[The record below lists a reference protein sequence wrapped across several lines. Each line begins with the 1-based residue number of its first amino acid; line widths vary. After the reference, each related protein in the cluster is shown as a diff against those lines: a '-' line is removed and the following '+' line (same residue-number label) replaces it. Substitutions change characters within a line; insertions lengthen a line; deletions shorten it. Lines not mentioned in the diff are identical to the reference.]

1 MEAPCFEP
9 SSARALELRRA
20 MDAALWG
27 SIGALAKREPGLDLI
42 GPFPAG
48 ACARALD
55 YSAYF
60 DLAAADYRPGSVPPA
75 ALADSKARLRHRLLE
90 AVPAEAQ
97 SGGPL
102 ITTLAADDY
111 SPADIERFKRWW
123 DIEPDN
129 AMGLTGVDAAE
140 RAAARRAIAQAL
152 DHLLAC
158 APEMHGE
165 AMALVRDI
173 VLARPDG
180 SQRMDFGGVTSFA
193 LWGAFAIN
201 VDVHYGWPR
210 YFQTIVHETAHNL
223 LFAIARNEPL
233 VASSKVERHASPL
246 REDARPMDGIFH
258 AMFVSARE
266 SVALDRLLI
275 RHQQDPCLTPAEVG
289 EVEDLLEGS
298 VLAFWDCAATV
309 REGGEPTRLGCAIL
323 EQCEEA
329 MRANFAV
336 EPA

>member
-9 SSARALELRRA
+9 SAARALELRRA
-20 MDAALWG
+20 MDAALWR
-27 SIGALAKREPGLDLI
+27 SIGALAKRELDLDLT
-42 GPFPAG
+42 GPLPAA

-55 YSAYF
+55 YGAYF
-60 DLAAADYRPGSVPPA
+60 DLAAADCRPVPVPSA
-75 ALADSKARLRHRLLE
+75 ALAASKARLRHRLLE
-90 AVPAEAQ
+90 VIPEEAQ
-97 SGGPL
+97 SCGPL
-102 ITTLAADDY
+102 VTNLAADDY
-111 SPADIERFKRWW
+111 PSVDVERLKRWW

-129 AMGLTGVDAAE
+129 AMGLTGVDNAA
-140 RAAARRAIAQAL
+140 RDAARRAIALAL

-165 AMALVRDI
+165 VTALVRDI

-201 VDVHYGWPR
+201 VDAHHGWPR

-233 VASSKVERHASPL
+233 VGSRKVERHASPL
-246 REDARPMDGIFH
+246 REDPRPMDGIFH

-275 RHQQDPCLTPAEVG
+275 RHQQASCLGPAEVG
-289 EVEDLLEGS
+289 DVEDLLEGS
-298 VLAFWDCAATV
+298 VLAFWDCAETV
-309 REGGEPTRLGCAIL
+309 RERGEPTRLGCAIL

-336 EPA
+336 ERA